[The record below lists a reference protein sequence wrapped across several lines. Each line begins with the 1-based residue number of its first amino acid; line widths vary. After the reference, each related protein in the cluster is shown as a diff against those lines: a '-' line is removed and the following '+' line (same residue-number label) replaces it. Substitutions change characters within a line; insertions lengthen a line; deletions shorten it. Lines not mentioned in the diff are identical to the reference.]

1 MGEFDFKPWWSQVSE
16 RFSAATDIA
25 GLLDALNR
33 LFDETEELLQQHEE
47 GDRSLIACH
56 AGCQDCCIVN
66 VSVTLLEGIAI
77 AHFLRQWDAKQQQ
90 EIAEKIDSLW
100 RVVRGLEDDE
110 RMMSRKKCA
119 FLDDSGCCS
128 IYPVRPLFCRGVTS
142 IDVEACR
149 SAIADQAFGVTT
161 EVMMHQFQLDLYKV
175 AFGAVASG
183 LERSDRDG
191 RSFQLSGLVR
201 YLLAHPDQEEQ
212 LLRSSSLS
220 WDDLY

>member
-1 MGEFDFKPWWSQVSE
+1 L
-16 RFSAATDIA
+16 I
-25 GLLDALNR
+25 
-33 LFDETEELLQQHEE
+33 QHHKE
-47 GDRSLIACH
+47 GDRRLIACH

-77 AHFLRQWDAKQQQ
+77 TRFLRQWDDNQQQ
-90 EIAEKIDSLW
+90 DIAAKIDSLW
-100 RVVRGLEDDE
+100 IVVRGLEDDE
-110 RMMSRKKCA
+110 RIMARKKCA
-119 FLDDSGCCS
+119 FLDMSGCCS

-142 IDVEACR
+142 IDVDTCR

-175 AFGAVASG
+175 AFGAISSG
-183 LERSDRDG
+183 LERSGRDG

-201 YLLAHPDQEEQ
+201 YLLAHPGEEEH

-220 WDDLY
+220 WMDLY